1 MKRLRETREYLLKME
16 HIQSISARLYFE
28 SFETEPEISIDL
40 SSTVLRVYP
49 YTSVHLWDLF
59 VLVI

>member
-16 HIQSISARLYFE
+16 YFQSISARLYFE
-28 SFETEPEISIDL
+28 SFEISIDL

-49 YTSVHLWDLF
+49 
-59 VLVI
+59 